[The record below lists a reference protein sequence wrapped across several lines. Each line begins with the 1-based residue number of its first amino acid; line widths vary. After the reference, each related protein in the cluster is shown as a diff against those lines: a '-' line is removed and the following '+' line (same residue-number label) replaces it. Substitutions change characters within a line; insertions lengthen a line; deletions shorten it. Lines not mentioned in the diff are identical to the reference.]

1 MVPTVDTG
9 NLALLLDENASA
21 FADRPALVL
30 GDRMLTY
37 AELDAAASQVA
48 NLLVGRGVA
57 RGDRVAV
64 TCPNIPEFTI
74 LYFGILKAGAV
85 VVPLN
90 VMLKAEDVA
99 YHLDDA
105 GACLYVCYEGLSDSD
120 LGREGHQGY
129 LDSGCERFILIT
141 NGALPADS
149 ALAHCDT
156 LAEAMH
162 GLPEEFATVIVRDHD
177 LAVILYTSGTTGRP
191 KGAELC
197 HRNLLSNARAT
208 EFLFGL
214 DTRSPD
220 VYLGALPLAHSF
232 GQTVVQNSALCF
244 GSTVVLM
251 PRFDA
256 HQALALMKQHTIS
269 FFAGVPTMYWSLLA
283 AAADDVELESLRGN
297 LRIAVSGGAALPY
310 ETHRRFQVQFDVTI
324 LEGYGLSETAPI
336 ASFSRFGVEPRV
348 GSVGTPIPGVDMR
361 LLKVGT
367 WEPFDWTPGAVGEVA
382 IRGPNVMR
390 GYHGREDETRSVL
403 RDGWLRTGDLARRD
417 EQGWYYIVDRVT
429 DVIIR
434 GGYNIYPREVEQVL
448 ALHPDVDLV
457 AVVGVQD
464 DRVGEEIKA
473 FVVPAAGAELN
484 PEDIVT
490 WSRRR
495 MPAYKYPRLVQ
506 MERELPLTA
515 TGKILKRALVTSTTE
530 VWPPTVPGV
539 A

>member
-1 MVPTVDTG
+1 MVSTVSTG

-37 AELDAAASQVA
+37 AELDSAASQVA
-48 NLLVGRGVA
+48 HLLVARGVA

-64 TCPNIPEFTI
+64 TCPNTPEFTI

-90 VMLKAEDVA
+90 VMLKAGDVA

-105 GACLYVCYEGLSDSD
+105 GACVYVCYEGLSDSD

-129 LDSGCERFILIT
+129 LDSSCSQFILIT
-141 NGALPADS
+141 NGSTPADPV
-149 ALAHCDT
+149 LAHCDT
-156 LAEAMH
+156 LIEAMH
-162 GLPEEFATVIVRDHD
+162 GLPEEFATVNVSD
-177 LAVILYTSGTTGRP
+177 LEVAVILYTSGTTGRP

-197 HRNLLSNARAT
+197 HRNMLSNARAT
-208 EFLFGL
+208 EFLFGA
-214 DTRSPD
+214 DSRSPD
-220 VYLGALPLAHSF
+220 VYLAALPLAHSF

-244 GSTVVLM
+244 GSTVILM
-251 PRFDA
+251 SRFDA
-256 HQALALMKQHTIS
+256 HEALTLMKRHAVS

-283 AAADDVELESLRGN
+283 AADDVEVASLSGK
-297 LRIAVSGGAALPY
+297 LRVAVSGGAALPY
-310 ETHRRFQVQFDVTI
+310 ETHRRFQLQFGVTI

-336 ASFSRFGVEPRV
+336 ASFSRYGLEPRV
-348 GSVGTPIPGVDMR
+348 GSIGTPIPGVEMR

-367 WEPFDWTPGAVGEVA
+367 WDPLDWTPESVGEVA

-390 GYHGREDETRSVL
+390 GYHSREDETRSVL

-417 EQGWYYIVDRVT
+417 EHGWYYVVDRVT

-448 ALHPDVDLV
+448 SLHPGVAVV
-457 AVVGVQD
+457 AVVGVPH

-473 FVVPAAGAELN
+473 VVVPAAGAELD
-484 PEDIVT
+484 PEDIIT
-490 WSRRR
+490 WARRQ

-506 MERELPLTA
+506 LVRELPLTA
-515 TGKILKRALVTSTTE
+515 TGKILKRALVADATDERSST
-530 VWPPTVPGV
+530 PSSG